1 MCGMIV
7 VFSSDQ
13 SRCQSPGTA
22 KRRINMGPFGVD
34 DVIECT
40 HATSS
45 GMCSVPIEVGWQGN
59 VQSVNDYGAFVVFQ
73 VTSEKRTIELWI
85 RASDF
90 GKFVTKTGS
99 TSMGEESENEAD
111 EFPSDIR
118 QYTAEE
124 LNARLEAV
132 GGF

>member
-1 MCGMIV
+1 
-7 VFSSDQ
+7 
-13 SRCQSPGTA
+13 
-22 KRRINMGPFGVD
+22 MGPFGVD

-45 GMCSVPIEVGWQGN
+45 GMWSVPIEVGWQGN

-124 LNARLEAV
+124 LNTRREAV
-132 GGF
+132 GGFWGV